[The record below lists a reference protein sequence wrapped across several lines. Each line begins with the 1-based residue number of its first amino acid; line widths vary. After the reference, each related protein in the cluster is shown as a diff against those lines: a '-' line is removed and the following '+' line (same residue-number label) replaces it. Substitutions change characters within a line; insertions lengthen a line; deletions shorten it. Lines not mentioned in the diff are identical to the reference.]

1 MAHLLHTCFSSCV
14 IECTEAFFGDGP
26 GGVVGLSPDLC
37 GDFDGDWDGNACGCD
52 GFEVGDEVEVA
63 FAGQEIAHL
72 SVDAV
77 AVFDVGG
84 DGVRGAQV
92 NTRLEVD
99 TVNVKVAHVEIDFDV
114 VVVGLPHEPIDFLG
128 CVERVARMGF
138 GCEDDVVFCG
148 AVAQFDELIAIGVF
162 DFVPG
167 AVQTAECA
175 DDDAGSIAEGEIAG
189 EDTGVV
195 KFFEDGWTAIAL
207 CADGHQGHGDGG
219 FKAEVL
225 DGFGECFAGII
236 VEFVRSCGPV
246 VARVDFEGFV
256 TYVAQARERVEDV
269 FRLHC
274 ISAVSD
280 FHDLSPLKASADG
293 RRWTQIMVCSDQQ
306 FATFSILGDGK
317 RLTAKSQ

>member
-1 MAHLLHTCFSSCV
+1 M
-14 IECTEAFFGDGP
+14 FGDGP
-26 GGVVGLSPDLC
+26 GGVVGLSPDLR
-37 GDFDGDWDGNACGCD
+37 GDFDGDWDGDACGCD

-63 FAGQEIAHL
+63 FAGQEVAHL

-114 VVVGLPHEPIDFLG
+114 VVIGLPHEPIDFLG
-128 CVERVARMGF
+128 CVEGVARVGF

-162 DFVPG
+162 DVVPL

-175 DDDAGSIAEGEIAG
+175 DDDAGSIAEGEVTG

-207 CADGHQGHGDGG
+207 CADGHQGHGNGG

-225 DGFGECFAGII
+225 DGFGECFAGSG
-236 VEFVRSCGPV
+236 VEFVRGGGPV
-246 VARVDFEGFV
+246 VTGVDFEGFV
-256 TYVAQARERVEDV
+256 AYVAQARECVEDV
-269 FRLHC
+269 FSLYC

-280 FHDLSPLKASADG
+280 FHDLSPS
-293 RRWTQIMVCSDQQ
+293 V
-306 FATFSILGDGK
+306 
-317 RLTAKSQ
+317 

>member
-1 MAHLLHTCFSSCV
+1 M
-14 IECTEAFFGDGP
+14 FGDGP
-26 GGVVGLSPDLC
+26 GVVVGLSPDLC
-37 GDFDGDWDGNACGCD
+37 GDFDGDWGGDACGCD

-63 FAGQEIAHL
+63 FTRQKVAHL
-72 SVDAV
+72 SVDAM

-84 DGVRGAQV
+84 DGVGGAQV
-92 NTRLEVD
+92 NARLEVD

-138 GCEDDVVFCG
+138 GCEDDVVFGG

-167 AVQTAECA
+167 AVKSAECA
-175 DDDAGSIAEGEIAG
+175 DDDTRGVSEGEVAG

-195 KFFEDGWTAIAL
+195 KFFEDGGAVIAL
-207 CADGHQGHGDGG
+207 CADGHQGHCDGG

-225 DGFGECFAGII
+225 DGCGECFAGRS
-236 VEFVRSCGPV
+236 VEFVRGGGPV
-246 VARVDFEGFV
+246 VPRVDFEGFV
-256 TYVAQARERVEDV
+256 TYISQARECVEDV

-280 FHDLSPLKASADG
+280 FHVLSPSVK
-293 RRWTQIMVCSDQQ
+293 
-306 FATFSILGDGK
+306 
-317 RLTAKSQ
+317 